1 MTINTTELRGNVNQ
15 TPFYAPRLSENL
27 PKTKSANRRLSS
39 KAHRPSSDRIRFFWS
54 SAIAASGNTPRLPCY
69 VLISL
74 RAYARPAR
82 LFLRNTARRGYA
94 LISWRAYA
102 AFLDYFDVAGAA
114 FGVGAA
120 AL

>member
-69 VLISL
+69 VLIS
-74 RAYARPAR
+74 
-82 LFLRNTARRGYA
+82 
-94 LISWRAYA
+94 WRAYA